1 MRFIFLDLDDTILDF
16 HRAERQALSQ
26 TLRHFHVDPTDAV
39 LDRYHV
45 LNRRQWE
52 LLEEGKLTRPQVLV
66 RRFQLLFD
74 ELGIRAAPQE
84 VCQLYEEQLAQGH
97 FFVPGA
103 QELLEALHT
112 RYELYLATNGTPEVQ
127 NSRIE
132 SAGIARYFQNIFIS
146 EQMGAYKPSPA
157 FFHACFA
164 AIPDFDAAEAMMV
177 GDSLTS
183 DIRGAL
189 LVQSPLPA
197 APAGHPGG
205 LYHRGPA
212 GASTPA
218 GAAVS
223 AIEKRSPAF
232 GGGPLFRMCLCG
244 QFHHSRI

>member
-177 GDSLTS
+177 GGT
-183 DIRGAL
+183 A
-189 LVQSPLPA
+189 
-197 APAGHPGG
+197 
-205 LYHRGPA
+205 
-212 GASTPA
+212 
-218 GAAVS
+218 
-223 AIEKRSPAF
+223 
-232 GGGPLFRMCLCG
+232 
-244 QFHHSRI
+244 

>member
-1 MRFIFLDLDDTILDF
+1 MVKSIFLDLDDTILDF
-16 HRAERQALSQ
+16 QKAEKRAISE
-26 TLRHFHVDPTDAV
+26 TLRSFGIEPTAAV
-39 LDRYHV
+39 VERYHQ
-45 LNRRQWE
+45 LNRQQWE

-132 SAGIARYFQNIFIS
+132 SAGISRYFQNIFIS

-157 FFHACFA
+157 CFHACFA

-183 DIRGAL
+183 DIRGARNVGLRSCWYNPEDLPSRPDIAPDYTIHALEELPPL
-189 LVQSPLPA
+189 LERL
-197 APAGHPGG
+197 
-205 LYHRGPA
+205 
-212 GASTPA
+212 
-218 GAAVS
+218 
-223 AIEKRSPAF
+223 
-232 GGGPLFRMCLCG
+232 
-244 QFHHSRI
+244 

>member
-103 QELLEALHT
+103 QELLEALD
-112 RYELYLATNGTPEVQ
+112 R
-127 NSRIE
+127 R
-132 SAGIARYFQNIFIS
+132 GI
-146 EQMGAYKPSPA
+146 
-157 FFHACFA
+157 
-164 AIPDFDAAEAMMV
+164 
-177 GDSLTS
+177 L
-183 DIRGAL
+183 
-189 LVQSPLPA
+189 
-197 APAGHPGG
+197 GG
-205 LYHRGPA
+205 LPLGDDRVLWCA
-212 GASTPA
+212 TEKVSRRELDE
-218 GAAVS
+218 AVS
-223 AIEKRSPAF
+223 IVKEVLDK
-232 GGGPLFRMCLCG
+232 
-244 QFHHSRI
+244 